1 MAARVPRIGIKRSRG
16 AALIVLMTIVALG
29 VLYYLTGQLETIS
42 TFQRAARND
51 SGSGTGA
58 LTQAREALLGYA
70 ITYRDDHP
78 TEVFGYLPCPDR
90 DGDGI
95 ADPNSDGFCASSD
108 GTAEIGLLPYKTL
121 GLPDLRD
128 AEGGCLWYA
137 VAGNFKAHSGATKP
151 IMNWDTQGQFS
162 ILGSDT
168 VARTPAPDVSGGE
181 GGAAAVVFAAGSQ
194 IGTQRRVPTGSLPC
208 QLNMRSVNPDA
219 SVNSNPSAVTDY
231 LDGNYNFAVT
241 TTIPITQGIVKDS
254 SGNITNNDLLVWIT
268 PKQIFDRIKKRSDFV
283 TSINALSSALVTT
296 LTPVTPG
303 AALTSHDAGDATA
316 VGSSKLV
323 GKFPAATS
331 VPSIPIDY
339 QTYRDNWR
347 DMYRYVRCTPSSP
360 TNKCLTVNGQSCMG
374 TLIFAAQNTTT
385 GPRTTADKADA
396 ATYIDTGNYGAY
408 STTAANTFTG
418 AASFAMADP
427 AQLATQDVLYC
438 LNSQDLTYISGT
450 GGFSATA
457 GSSALVSSLDSSGRL
472 GTSTTSGSDRSGC
485 TWTPTAVDFL
495 NGLSVY
501 FRLTVNTRD
510 AGLTFVVADTTNN
523 TSTVNLCG
531 GIGTDGR
538 LLGYAG
544 THSSGNRIKAPK
556 IGLELDTR
564 RDATLSSDPDYDAWQ
579 TFVPTF
585 TLNRHAAIVYW
596 GTTASNDD
604 DNTHGAGT
612 AASSTQPL
620 NPSSAPGVVSETF
633 SNGSVYHVRLDIQRS
648 YTAPIGTYVVRA
660 YLYPTGTSLACTSA
674 LIDNISAFLD
684 PAGAC
689 TPSITNTITIND
701 SLTAGNEAMKRILL
715 GFTNGQRA
723 GRSQDIRIGNF
734 AAQNH

>member
-1 MAARVPRIGIKRSRG
+1 MMSRWRRPTIAARSRG

-29 VLYYLTGQLETIS
+29 VLYYLTGHLETIS

-51 SGSGTGA
+51 TGSGTAA

-70 ITYRDDHP
+70 ITYRDNHP
-78 TEVFGYLPCPDR
+78 TEVFGYLPCPDW
-90 DGDGI
+90 DGNGE
-95 ADPNSDGFCASSD
+95 AEPTC
-108 GTAEIGLLPYKTL
+108 GTAGEASVGLLPYKTL

-128 AEGGCLWYA
+128 SEGGCLWYA
-137 VAGNFKAHSGATKP
+137 VAGNFKNEPKTTP
-151 IMNWDTQGQFS
+151 MNWDTQGQFS

-194 IGTQRRVPTGSLPC
+194 IGTQRHVPTGSLPC

-219 SVNSNPSAVTDY
+219 SVNPNPSAVTDY

-396 ATYIDTGNYGAY
+396 ATSIDTGNYGAY

-438 LNSQDLTYISGT
+438 LNSQDLTSITGT
-450 GGFSATA
+450 SGFSATA
-457 GSSALVSSLDSSGRL
+457 GSSALVSSLDTSGRL

-495 NGLSVY
+495 NGLSGY

-510 AGLTFVVADTTNN
+510 AGLTIVVADTTNK

-564 RDATLSSDPDYDAWQ
+564 RDATFAADPDFAV
-579 TFVPTF
+579 TL
-585 TLNRHAAIVYW
+585 LNRHAAIVYW

-620 NPSSAPGVVSETF
+620 NPSTAPGVVTEAF

-648 YTAPIGTYVVRA
+648 YAAPIGTYVVRA
-660 YLYPTGTSLACTSA
+660 YLYPTGTSLACTGG
-674 LIDNISAFLD
+674 LINDISAFLD
-684 PAGAC
+684 PTGAC

-701 SLTAGNEAMKRILL
+701 SLTAGNEAMKRVLL